1 MDKPPGRPGEPEA
14 PDFPEA
20 VAAQRP
26 RWRLQLV
33 WLVPLVAVLIGG
45 WLAVQ
50 SILEKG
56 PTITI
61 SFLSADGLEAGK
73 TKIKFK
79 NVDIGVIKKVA
90 LAPDDKS
97 VIATAELTRNASRML
112 VSDTRFWVVRPRIS
126 GGTVSGIGTL
136 LSGSY
141 VGVDIGTQHTSRT
154 DFVGLES
161 PPVFAAGVPGR
172 EFVLKSDDMGSLD
185 IGSPIFFR
193 RLQVGQVT
201 SYQLDPGGTGMTLHV
216 FVNAPYDKYVTNDTR
231 FWHASGV
238 DVSLDTTGVKINTES
253 LVSILIGGL
262 AFQDPPDTVDRTDKT
277 DKTEADALSNFEL
290 FSDRVEAMKRHDKI
304 VDTYVL
310 NFKESVRGLMVG
322 APIDFRGIVV
332 GEVAAIYTHFD
343 RATKQFSIPVEV
355 RIFPER
361 FTARFD
367 RTTQGEAQANGGR
380 LTANRKEFADYLVAH
395 GLRAQLKSASLLT
408 GQLYISVD
416 FFPAAPKATID
427 WDNGIP
433 ELPTIPGNLQGL
445 QDSITTLVAK
455 LNKIPFEGI
464 GKDVQRTLVDA
475 NSLVNT
481 LNNEVAPEAR
491 ATLAAAHD
499 ALVSANRALQS
510 DSPIQQSTADT
521 MRELSRTAAS
531 FRALAEYLERHP
543 EALIRGKTEDKK

>member
-1 MDKPPGRPGEPEA
+1 MDKPPGRPSEPDA

-20 VAAQRP
+20 IAARRS

-45 WLAVQ
+45 WLAVR
-50 SILEKG
+50 SILEEG

-61 SFLSADGLEAGK
+61 SFQTADGLEAGK

-79 NVDIGVIKKVA
+79 NVDIGVIKKVT
-90 LAPDDKS
+90 LSPDDKS
-97 VIATAELTRNASRML
+97 VIATAELTRNAARML

-141 VGVDIGTQHTSRT
+141 VGVDIGTQRTSRT

-172 EFVLKSDDMGSLD
+172 EFVLKADDMGSLD
-185 IGSPIFFR
+185 TGSPVFFR

-201 SYQLDPGGTGMTLHV
+201 SYQLDPSGTGMTLHV

-262 AFQDPPDTVDRTDKT
+262 AFQDPPDTSDNTEKV
-277 DKTEADALSNFEL
+277 EADALSNFEL
-290 FSDRVEAMKRHDKI
+290 FSDRAEAMKRHDKI
-304 VDTYVL
+304 VDTYVM
-310 NFKESVRGLMVG
+310 NFKESVRGLLVG

-361 FTARFD
+361 FTSRLD
-367 RTTQGEAQANGGR
+367 RTTKGQALANGGR
-380 LTANRKEFADYLVAH
+380 VMANRKEFADYLVAH
-395 GLRAQLKSASLLT
+395 GLRGQLKTASLLT

-416 FFPAAPKATID
+416 FFPAAPKATIN
-427 WDNGIP
+427 WDNGVP

-445 QDSITTLVAK
+445 QDSITSLVAK

-464 GKDVQRTLVDA
+464 GNNVQQTLIDADTLVK
-475 NSLVNT
+475 T

-499 ALVSANRALQS
+499 ALVSANRTLQS
-510 DSPIQQSTADT
+510 DSPLQQSTADT
-521 MRELSRTAAS
+521 MRELSRTAAA